1 MICPA
6 YQSAFIYNDSIRD
19 RLFAY
24 FDEDSLPAI
33 VPFSSKNKY
42 GIIEK
47 VSERKRLNSLQ
58 IVRMEKIFPGEDPT
72 RDSLLL
78 ALGETQGEN
87 LNVDSLVNAHLE
99 AQYHYNVEQET
110 YMQLFGE
117 YLYRPP
123 PPEPDSE
130 NTENSEEVPE
140 ENMTR
145 KERRQAR
152 REAKAQEKEKR
163 EQEEA
168 DAAQEEENQG
178 DF

>member
-1 MICPA
+1 
-6 YQSAFIYNDSIRD
+6 
-19 RLFAY
+19 
-24 FDEDSLPAI
+24 
-33 VPFSSKNKY
+33 
-42 GIIEK
+42 
-47 VSERKRLNSLQ
+47 
-58 IVRMEKIFPGEDPT
+58 MEKIFPGEDPT

-123 PPEPDSE
+123 PPDPDSE
-130 NTENSEEVPE
+130 NTENTEEVPE